1 MSTKRRELG
10 TGPRPVSRDHEQ
22 LFPQG
27 RTVAERAVDAGP
39 KVPEASRASAAEHP
53 EGRRALGTGGA
64 E

>member
-27 RTVAERAVDAGP
+27 RTVAERAGDASPGG
-39 KVPEASRASAAEHP
+39 VETSRAHSAEHP
-53 EGRRALGTGGA
+53 EGRRPLGTGGT